1 MNLISR
7 TFRSATVPLIL
18 AALAGCAS
26 SPPSV
31 LLALPAAVAPATAV
45 RQVTSAMPVL
55 AIGRLDLPE
64 YLVSKRVRYKVDA
77 TTVGEWPETFWAE
90 RIEVGAT
97 REFVAALQRQ
107 LPAWRVCDA
116 NCSELLPAAAL
127 QVAVIEM
134 DYLRSAARLH
144 GKVRITV
151 GAGGGSGAS
160 KEMRG
165 EERVYDVAANGDTAQ
180 AQAQAV
186 TELLRR
192 IAVDAAALVLSR
204 G

>member
-26 SPPSV
+26 APPSV
-31 LLALPAAVAPATAV
+31 LLALPAAVPPATAV
-45 RQVTSAMPVL
+45 RKVTSAMPVL
-55 AIGRLDLPE
+55 AVGRLDLPE
-64 YLVSKRVRYKVDA
+64 YLVSKRVRYKVDG

-97 REFVAALQRQ
+97 REFVAALQQQ
-107 LPAWRVCDA
+107 LPAWRICDA

-127 QVAVIEM
+127 QVAVIQM
-134 DYLRSAARLH
+134 DYVRSAARLH

-151 GAGGGSGAS
+151 GGNAAS

-165 EERVYDVAANGDTAQ
+165 EERVYDVVAQGDTAQ

-192 IAVDAAALVLSR
+192 IATDAAALVLSAQ
-204 G
+204 

>member
-31 LLALPAAVAPATAV
+31 LLALPAAVPPATAV

-55 AIGRLDLPE
+55 AVGRLDLPE

-134 DYLRSAARLH
+134 DYVRSAARLH
-144 GKVRITV
+144 GKVRFTVTV
-151 GAGGGSGAS
+151 GANAGS

-165 EERVYDVAANGDTAQ
+165 EERVYDVAAQGDTAQ

-192 IAVDAAALVLSR
+192 IAVDAAALVLSNR
-204 G
+204 